1 MRTLW
6 FLYVLLTL
14 SFIPGRAE
22 PVVTDYVTAELI
34 SENETIRG
42 GESFWVALRLEME
55 EHWHTYWKNP
65 GDSGLATTIEW
76 DLPEGFSAGSTVWP
90 TPRKIELPPFMT
102 YGYEG
107 EVLLLA
113 RVTAPA
119 VLEEGREITLKA
131 RVDWLACKEYCIPGE
146 ANLSVM
152 LRATD
157 EEKVIDARWT
167 ESFAQGRLNLP
178 VENVGWPVEI
188 SRVDEKISLSISLP
202 EGANVNEEVVYF
214 FAEEAGVVEPAAP
227 QKVSFDGEKHL
238 QVLLTPLEDLE
249 EPVSSLK
256 GVLFS
261 SEGFG
266 EGIPLT
272 AVVLSAEMGAEG
284 SMTAAQNG
292 SLETS
297 GSDTS
302 IWLAMALAL
311 VAGLIL
317 NLMPCVFPVLSIK
330 ILSFVQQSGEDHSK
344 VVKHG
349 VVFALGV
356 LVSFWVLAGLLIF
369 LRSQGEALGWGF
381 QMQSPSFVMVIG
393 GLLFVL
399 ALSLLGVFEIGGSL
413 ISLAGKT
420 KGEGYSGSFFT
431 GILATI
437 VATPCTA
444 PFMGTAITYA
454 LNSPFSGVMLVFSAL
469 GIGMAAPYMILS
481 IFPSLLRLLPRPG
494 AWMETFKQVMAF
506 PLMAT
511 LIWLIWVVGHQI
523 GVDGIFRFLIALLAL
538 AIATW
543 VMGRWNVPVKK
554 TWVRKLAKVWAF
566 LFIVLAFW
574 LGKEASA
581 FQNNEVTSV
590 SGVDSHGI
598 QWEVY
603 SDEKLIELRNDGK
616 PVFID
621 FTAAWCLTCKANEL
635 AVFSSSEVRERFKEL
650 GFTMLKADWTRRN
663 PEITEALARYGR
675 TGVPLYVIYG
685 SGSKGDPV
693 ILPQILTPG
702 IVLEELSRL

>member
-1 MRTLW
+1 
-6 FLYVLLTL
+6 
-14 SFIPGRAE
+14 
-22 PVVTDYVTAELI
+22 VVTDYVTAELI

-454 LNSPFSGVMLVFSAL
+454 LNSPFSVVMLVFSAL

-481 IFPSLLRLLPRPG
+481 IFPSLLRLLPKPG

-511 LIWLIWVVGHQI
+511 LIWLIWVLGHQI

-538 AIATW
+538 AIASW

-554 TWVRKLAKVWAF
+554 TWVRKLAKVAAF

>member
-1 MRTLW
+1 MRIFR
-6 FLYVLLTL
+6 FLFVLLTL
-14 SFIPGRAE
+14 SFLQVRAE

-65 GDSGLATTIEW
+65 GDSGLASTIEW
-76 DLPEGFSAGSTVWP
+76 DLPEGFSAGAIVWP
-90 TPRKIELPPFMT
+90 TPKKIELPPFMT

-107 EVLLLA
+107 EVFLLA
-113 RVTAPA
+113 RVTAPT
-119 VLEEGREITLKA
+119 VLEEGQEITLQA

-146 ANLSVM
+146 ANLSVV

-157 EEKVIDARWT
+157 EEKVIDTRWK
-167 ESFAQGRLNLP
+167 ESFAQARLNIP
-178 VENVGWPVEI
+178 VENVGWPVEV
-188 SRVDEKISLSISLP
+188 SREEGKIALSISLP
-202 EGANVNEEVVYF
+202 DEANVNEETVYF
-214 FAEEAGVVEPAAP
+214 FAEEADVIEPAAP
-227 QKVSFDGEKHL
+227 QEVSFDGKHL
-238 QVLLTPLEDLE
+238 QVLLTPLGDLE

-261 SEGFG
+261 SDGFG
-266 EGIPLT
+266 EGIPLN
-272 AVVLSAEMGAEG
+272 AVVLSAEIGEGG
-284 SMTAAQNG
+284 SMTAVQNG
-292 SLETS
+292 SLSTS
-297 GSDTS
+297 GSEIS
-302 IWLAMALAL
+302 IWLAIALAL
-311 VAGLIL
+311 VGGLIL
-317 NLMPCVFPVLSIK
+317 NLMPCVFPILSIK

-356 LVSFWVLAGLLIF
+356 LASFWVLAGLLIF
-369 LRSQGEALGWGF
+369 LRSQGEALGWGY
-381 QMQSPSFVMVIG
+381 QLQSPPFVMVIG

-399 ALSLLGVFEIGGSL
+399 ALSLLGVFEVGGSL

-444 PFMGTAITYA
+444 PLMGVA
-454 LNSPFSGVMLVFSAL
+454 LSFALTQPAVVSVIVFSAL
-469 GIGMAAPYMILS
+469 GIGMAAPYLILS
-481 IFPSLLRLLPRPG
+481 ISPSLLRLLPRPG

-506 PLMAT
+506 PLIAT
-511 LIWLIWVVGHQI
+511 LIWLILVLGYQI
-523 GVDGIFRFLIALLAL
+523 GIDGVFRFLIALLAL
-538 AIATW
+538 AIASW
-543 VMGRWNVPVKK
+543 MMGRWNVPVKK
-554 TWVRKLAKVWAF
+554 TWVRNIAKVWVF
-566 LFIVLAFW
+566 LFILLALW
-574 LGKEASA
+574 LGKEAST
-581 FQNNEVTSV
+581 FQNNEATSV
-590 SGVDSHGI
+590 SGADSHGI

-603 SDEKLIELRNDGK
+603 SDEKLTKLRNAGK

-635 AVFSSSEVRERFKEL
+635 AVFSSTEVRERFEEL

-663 PEITEALARYGR
+663 SEITEALARYGR

-685 SGSKGDPV
+685 SRSEDDPV

-702 IVLEELSRL
+702 IVLEKLSRL